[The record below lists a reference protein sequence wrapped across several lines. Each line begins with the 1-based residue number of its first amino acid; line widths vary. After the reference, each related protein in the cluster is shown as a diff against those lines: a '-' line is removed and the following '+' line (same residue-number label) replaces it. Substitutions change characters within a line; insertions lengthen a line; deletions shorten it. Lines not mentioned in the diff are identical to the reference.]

1 MLQDVDDIVKRVGV
15 LMDDPSNSTFTRE
28 YLIPIIDQEY
38 DEMDVEM
45 EKNGMQ
51 YIESIAVLPS
61 VPALTTDLVSYLADG
76 QPLATMKFPKY
87 VKWKLPSQTDEFYQ
101 LSHLVQEL
109 DEVNAANVGAWQ
121 WRNANGSIQITP
133 SNEPVTLKVYF
144 DTISTNIYDP
154 TQQVIRGTAHILAP
168 RVGAAVCAIAGDQ
181 VKRGAWLQAKA
192 FKNMNDFL
200 VVLTQQKQQ
209 RNVSN
214 PPIHGRRR
222 RLCPTAG
229 GSAYV

>member
-1 MLQDVDDIVKRVGV
+1 MLQDIDSVIKRIGA

-28 YLIPIIDQEY
+28 YLMPLVDQEY
-38 DEMDVEM
+38 DEMDVEL
-45 EKNGMQ
+45 ERNGMQ
-51 YIESIAVLPS
+51 YIESIAVFT
-61 VPALTTDLVSYLADG
+61 VPAGTTDLSTYLSDG

-101 LSHLVQEL
+101 KSSLMQEL
-109 DEVNAANVGAWQ
+109 DEVNIANIGASQ

-133 SNEPVTLKVYF
+133 SNQDITLKVYY

-168 RVGAAVCAIAGDQ
+168 RVAAAACSTGGDLT
-181 VKRGAWLQAKA
+181 KRFSYFEAKA
-192 FKNMNDFL
+192 NKNWNAFL

-209 RNVSN
+209 SNISN

-222 RLCPTAG
+222 ATGPTAG
-229 GSAYV
+229 GASYT